1 MHSAALKCSTTRL
14 ARTPGSGEAEPLGER
29 RSASSSSGIS
39 PNLAAPCDDC
49 TPGPCRVALVPGTWI
64 FLVGGCLLGAHSP
77 APLQRQ
83 VEGRP
88 AEFADR
94 GAGRA
99 LGVGPLLGREPRS
112 GARG

>member
-1 MHSAALKCSTTRL
+1 M
-14 ARTPGSGEAEPLGER
+14 
-29 RSASSSSGIS
+29 
-39 PNLAAPCDDC
+39 
-49 TPGPCRVALVPGTWI
+49 PGTWI

-83 VEGRP
+83 VEGLP

-112 GARG
+112 GARADRLRGPQQHGGPPRLPPGGGHAGQPLQGECEGESKGVLIGEVPR